1 MMAIAVPVM
10 EDKIEA
16 WKAWITDEC
25 LGSRKEEFEQFNER
39 MGLTDHRVWLS
50 EGPHGPLAIV
60 VFEGPGEK
68 MFLQKLATST
78 QAFDKWFRARIEE
91 FHDFDF
97 SELAKTKMPEM
108 VLNWRAP
115 SYAEVGE

>member
-1 MMAIAVPVM
+1 MMAIGVPVV
-10 EDKIEA
+10 EDKIDA
-16 WKAWITDEC
+16 WKAWMTDEC

-39 MGLTDHRVWLS
+39 MGLTTHRAWLS

-60 VFEGPGEK
+60 VVEGPGEK

-78 QAFDKWFRARIEE
+78 QPFDMWFRDRVEE
-91 FHDFDF
+91 FHGRDF
-97 SELAKTKMPEM
+97 SELAEMKAPEM
-108 VLNWRAP
+108 VLDWRAP